1 MADADSQHAGSDDD
15 YGADDAV
22 DSGDNDVVP
31 VKRGRFGVSRGRQ
44 PVIPADVV
52 DAMIMLRI
60 EKEKAFL
67 QASDGRTR
75 NTGRSLWIA
84 IATELKEMFGG
95 RHDVNDTFFNHR
107 ALGKKWSY
115 IETTFKVSAFDVRAI
130 ADPASHHHFQRYL
143 ASQKPSGGG
152 RKQPPSFAQDREIHD
167 ALMEYFHGDRPDVV
181 PPVTLDSLA
190 GLAAAPPVTFGID
203 DPTHSSQSTSSPP
216 HPTPAAASERKP
228 GAPVRKHTAMSML
241 STIADSK
248 GKHTR
253 DIGSMVKAVT
263 TLVNQRSGETL
274 AVPPDTRRSMASMLL
289 SRLEIDEGVCDD
301 EEAMGVV
308 EEAARVLHGAA
319 QGPAERMA
327 SRLCV
332 MAEQGLPPGECVA
345 KLRMFLRRDAAGS
358 STTTVGTVPVR
369 AVGRAE
375 E

>member
-1 MADADSQHAGSDDD
+1 MST
-15 YGADDAV
+15 V
-22 DSGDNDVVP
+22 DP
-31 VKRGRFGVSRGRQ
+31 R
-44 PVIPADVV
+44 
-52 DAMIMLRI
+52 
-60 EKEKAFL
+60 
-67 QASDGRTR
+67 
-75 NTGRSLWIA
+75 
-84 IATELKEMFGG
+84 
-95 RHDVNDTFFNHR
+95 
-107 ALGKKWSY
+107 
-115 IETTFKVSAFDVRAI
+115 
-130 ADPASHHHFQRYL
+130 SHHHFQRYL

-190 GLAAAPPVTFGID
+190 GLAAATPVTLCID
-203 DPTHSSQSTSSPP
+203 DTMHSSQSTASPP
-216 HPTPAAASERKP
+216 HPTPAPSTERKA
-228 GAPVRKHTAMSML
+228 GAPVRKHTALSML
-241 STIADSK
+241 ATIADSK
-248 GKHTR
+248 GKHNR

-263 TLVNQRSGETL
+263 TLVNQQSGSTL

-301 EEAMGVV
+301 EEAMGAV

-332 MAEQGLPPGECVA
+332 MAEQALPPRECVA
-345 KLRMFLRRDAAGS
+345 KLRMFLQRDAART
-358 STTTVGTVPVR
+358 STTTEGTVPVR